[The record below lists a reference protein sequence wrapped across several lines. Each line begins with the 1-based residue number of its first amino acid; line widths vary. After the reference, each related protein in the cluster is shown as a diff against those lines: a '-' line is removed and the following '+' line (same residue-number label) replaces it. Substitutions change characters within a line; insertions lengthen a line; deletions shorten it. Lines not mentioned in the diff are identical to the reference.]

1 MNPPVVR
8 LMVVGCW
15 VVAIVVL
22 VSASMSSA
30 LGVAA
35 VWSIPAALAATL
47 ACVLWPGQ
55 GLARA
60 AALVG
65 LAWQSALLASYW
77 PFGNVAG
84 ANLSGLAH
92 AGPMPLHALLIVAVL
107 ALLCLAFLTMFVFP
121 ALGLLGRLGRM
132 AVALRAGPA
141 AEHEMAEIVAGD
153 VTLDRAWREYAGHLR
168 LTQSSVRIS
177 TAPARHFINM
187 VACGEARLRVEFFR
201 HLPGIFT
208 GIGIIGTF
216 SGLILGLRAFRVS
229 DEISVVQNS
238 LNGLL
243 QGVWE
248 SFLISAVAISLA
260 IFATIV
266 EKILLAM
273 LARRFETVSQLADAA
288 FPPQATETAADG
300 VSQAALDSVEALLRK
315 LPAAILSASEAV
327 QARPVAAPVAPEGAA
342 VIPITSAAAAA
353 AAPAPAAAIH
363 SSEAVE
369 ALRGLA
375 DRLDL
380 YFNDHLKSSALAQ
393 QQATQV
399 LKNMS
404 NRLEVVASAIE
415 SSGRKTVE
423 VVASRLMDAQLHM
436 SSRQQATAE
445 QIAEL
450 LGRIEVLCGLV
461 QRDQASGGDA
471 MYRYGNGA
479 APDPG
484 RSSFGGGMGGAGGMG
499 GNGNGGRSPRDAYP
513 ESGPADW
520 YSGEQDRGGSPFG
533 DDPFA
538 DPRPGLTRF
547 GS

>member
-8 LMVVGCW
+8 LMVFGCW
-15 VVAIVVL
+15 VMAIIVL

-47 ACVLWPGQ
+47 ASVLWPGQ
-55 GLARA
+55 NMARA
-60 AALVG
+60 LALIG

-84 ANLSGLAH
+84 ASLSGLAH
-92 AGPMPLHALLIVAVL
+92 AGPMPLHALVIAAVL
-107 ALLCLAFLTMFVFP
+107 ALLALAFLTMFVFP

-168 LTQSSVRIS
+168 LTQSSARIS

-260 IFATIV
+260 IVATVV

-300 VSQAALDSVEALLRK
+300 VSQAALDSVEALLKK
-315 LPAAILSASEAV
+315 LPAAILSVSEAV

-342 VIPITSAAAAA
+342 VIPIASAAA
-353 AAPAPAAAIH
+353 AAPAAAINN
-363 SSEAVE
+363 SEAVE
-369 ALRGLA
+369 ALRGLT

-380 YFNDHLKSSALAQ
+380 YFNDHLKASALAQ

-436 SSRQQATAE
+436 SARQQATAE

-450 LGRIEVLCGLV
+450 LGRIEALCGLI

-471 MYRYGNGA
+471 MYRYGNSA
-479 APDPG
+479 SPDPG
-484 RSSFGGGMGGAGGMG
+484 RSSFGGGMGGVGGMG

-513 ESGPADW
+513 ESSPADW